1 MKHLCETQDLVQH
14 KYFIVANYCSYY
26 CHSNFSLIYLIEQN
40 YNRPEVYSE
49 VSDNLQLKTLPIYY
63 LTVPVG
69 HKSQQTQLDSPL
81 HVLHGWY
88 KHILE
93 VLRKNLLSSFMLL
106 AKILYLPHLGSILP
120 FLCWLEATN
129 IPSQMCPLH
138 FQTISGVSSL
148 SYASTL

>member
-40 YNRPEVYSE
+40 YNRPEVYSK

-63 LTVPVG
+63 LTVLQVTNLS
-69 HKSQQTQLDSPL
+69 KLSWIL
-81 HVLHGWY
+81 HFMSYTAGINI
-88 KHILE
+88 ILE

-138 FQTISGVSSL
+138 FQTISSVSSL